1 MATKLSE
8 VRQLCTKREIQ
19 LFKSVRPTSIP
30 SYSPA
35 ALKKKIDRV
44 RTAQEKY
51 EQLSRP
57 QRRKARAAAS
67 SDSDPHAQRKAEI
80 FGELL
85 ERLEARSA
93 LLEARKNKPKKAAS
107 AKKTVKKAA
116 PKKAAKKSVA
126 AKKTTKKRTT
136 KKAVKATAS
145 KASTIKSLE
154 KPKKKAASP
163 ITAKKLAAPKTTKK
177 RTITPKGQGKAVKKA
192 TKVQQRTQSKA
203 VRGHIKAQGK
213 RAQARR
219 DARR

>member
-116 PKKAAKKSVA
+116 PKK
-126 AKKTTKKRTT
+126 
-136 KKAVKATAS
+136 
-145 KASTIKSLE
+145 SLE